1 MLGLAKK
8 NNAKILQ
15 ASTSEVYGDPET
27 HPQYENYN
35 GNVNPIGP
43 RSCYDEG
50 KRCSETLFMD
60 YHREHNL
67 KIKIIRIFNTYGPN
81 MASND
86 GRVISNF
93 IFQAVKGD
101 NLTINGDGNQTRSF
115 QYIDDLIQAMIKMMS
130 TNDNFIGPVN
140 IGNPVEIT
148 INKLASIIIKLTN
161 SKSKFSYQNLPNDDP
176 VKRKPD
182 IGLAQN
188 KLNWMPLINLEDGLL
203 KTIKYFNKINEIS

>member
-1 MLGLAKK
+1 
-8 NNAKILQ
+8 
-15 ASTSEVYGDPET
+15 
-27 HPQYENYN
+27 
-35 GNVNPIGP
+35 
-43 RSCYDEG
+43 
-50 KRCSETLFMD
+50 
-60 YHREHNL
+60 
-67 KIKIIRIFNTYGPN
+67 
-81 MASND
+81 
-86 GRVISNF
+86 
-93 IFQAVKGD
+93 
-101 NLTINGDGNQTRSF
+101 
-115 QYIDDLIQAMIKMMS
+115 MS

-188 KLNWMPLINLEDGLL
+188 KWNWMPLINLEDGLL